1 MIKINDTLKAS
12 ISSIYNQVK
21 TLDACQLI
29 CSRLFLF
36 KTIQIGLSFFGLKHT
51 RQASNAENL
60 LVFPL
65 KNLKHESMD
74 QGAQQTVF
82 PEKSPL
88 NSYSRSVFT
97 EYSFYHNNL
106 GVSLYCKMCIKPCC
120 GVYNVLI
127 LITNEEEYTIAS
139 VACGWAGA
147 LTQGK

>member
-36 KTIQIGLSFFGLKHT
+36 KTIQIGLSFFELKHT

-127 LITNEEEYTIAS
+127 LITNKAVYTTAT

-147 LTQGK
+147 VTQGK